1 MAYLPLRSKHILQ
14 DTCLRVFSSRHGF
27 PGFGLRLGVGV
38 SATSGRPIS
47 QKKKQEPIGTM
58 GSLQVL
64 ASERQIVS
72 MGSVVRIT
80 SPNS

>member
-38 SATSGRPIS
+38 LATSGRPIS
-47 QKKKQEPIGTM
+47 QKKQEPLGTM